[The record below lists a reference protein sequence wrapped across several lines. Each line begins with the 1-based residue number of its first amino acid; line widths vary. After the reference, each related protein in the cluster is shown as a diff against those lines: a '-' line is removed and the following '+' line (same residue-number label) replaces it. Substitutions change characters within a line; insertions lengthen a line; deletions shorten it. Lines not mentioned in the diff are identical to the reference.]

1 MSIIKSFLKGF
12 KINDIMTVTEWA
24 EKYRYLSSEI
34 SAEGG
39 LYRVSRTP
47 YFKDIM
53 DDLSESSPISQV
65 VVMMGAQ
72 LGKSEAGNNF
82 LGYVCDRLG
91 GSVMVVQPT
100 EDAVKKFL
108 RQRIDPMI
116 RNCES
121 LSDKFKKSD
130 LVKKVDNTTQ
140 KDFIGGTLTFSYSTS
155 ASTLA
160 STPVKFLFLDEVD
173 RFKDNVGNEGNPVNL
188 AIRRTSTFVDK
199 KIFMVSTP
207 TLEHKSN
214 IYNEYLKGDQRHFML
229 TCPKCNNDRLEL
241 SKDNFHYTFNNEKN
255 IVEDV
260 HFSCPICGY
269 KIYENEKYQLVK
281 NGRWVPTASFNGNI
295 RSYYLNSAYSLLGY
309 DWRQL
314 AEENEEAKN
323 DDDKFKTVE
332 NTLWGLPY
340 KEKVVDTMEGQEIYE
355 IRRKLNDV
363 YSENNINDDI
373 IYINMTVDT
382 QDNRMCYLI
391 TAYNNKNERYV
402 LKYGEIYE
410 EVGSDKIFGILDNI
424 SESKFYYKNSKQ
436 YLTISKILVDTGGHF
451 TEEIYDQINKRDSR
465 WVAIKGRNDGAI
477 YRESDNKYLSTDQY
491 GLPYPRSKKLAL
503 LNVLNGKKQVLNSLK
518 LDTFGKNFIHLNP
531 EKFDI
536 SFFDMLA
543 SEIIIRKRSNGIY
556 KDEFKKVRDRNEALD
571 LLCYS
576 YCDVKSAGVL
586 DLSDD
591 NVEKYKRL
599 NSKFDGDSE
608 NYHSKNKQVLKSVNF
623 DDF

>member
-1 MSIIKSFLKGF
+1 MSVIKSFLKGF

-53 DDLSESSPISQV
+53 DDLSENSPISQV

-121 LSDKFKKSD
+121 LSDKFKKND

-140 KDFIGGTLTFSYSTS
+140 KDFIGGTLTFAYSTS

-173 RFKDNVGNEGNPVNL
+173 RFTSDVGNEGNPVNL

-229 TCPKCNNDRLEL
+229 TCPKCNDDRLEL

-255 IVEDV
+255 IAEDI

-340 KEKVVDTMEGQEIYE
+340 KENVIDTMEGQEIYE

-363 YSENNINDDI
+363 YSENYINDDI

-410 EVGSDKIFGILDNI
+410 EVGGDKIFGILDNI

-451 TEEIYDQINKRDSR
+451 TEEICDQVNKRDSR
-465 WVAIKGRNDGAI
+465 WVAIKGRNDGSI

-491 GLPYPRSKKLAL
+491 GLPYPKSKKLVL

-543 SEIIIRKRSNGIY
+543 SEIIIRKRSNGLY

>member
-1 MSIIKSFLKGF
+1 MSVIKSFLKGF

-39 LYRVSRTP
+39 LYRVARTP

-121 LSDKFKKSD
+121 LSDKFKKND

-140 KDFIGGTLTFSYSTS
+140 KDFIGGTLTFAYSTS

-173 RFKDNVGNEGNPVNL
+173 RFTSDVGNEGNPVNL

-229 TCPKCNNDRLEL
+229 TCSKCNNDRLEL

-255 IVEDV
+255 IAEDI

-340 KEKVVDTMEGQEIYE
+340 KENVIDTMEGQEIYE

-363 YSENNINDDI
+363 YSENHINNDI